1 MAYANRL
8 LRSPVK
14 PHNEPHDDEEEHEMN
29 SSRSSSADRTKDDY
43 FMLCSTNSRSNE
55 EPERRVPR
63 VIRQVEATLKEP
75 DKIAPLPTA
84 RFCGIGLPVCT
95 L

>member
-1 MAYANRL
+1 
-8 LRSPVK
+8 
-14 PHNEPHDDEEEHEMN
+14 
-29 SSRSSSADRTKDDY
+29 
-43 FMLCSTNSRSNE
+43 MLCSTSSRSNE

-84 RFCGIGLPVCT
+84 RICGIGLPVCICEERSRHQVKHSFT
-95 L
+95 VTRS

>member
-1 MAYANRL
+1 MCVENCGLAQVSL
-8 LRSPVK
+8 LIRAG
-14 PHNEPHDDEEEHEMN
+14 EG
-29 SSRSSSADRTKDDY
+29 
-43 FMLCSTNSRSNE
+43 SNE